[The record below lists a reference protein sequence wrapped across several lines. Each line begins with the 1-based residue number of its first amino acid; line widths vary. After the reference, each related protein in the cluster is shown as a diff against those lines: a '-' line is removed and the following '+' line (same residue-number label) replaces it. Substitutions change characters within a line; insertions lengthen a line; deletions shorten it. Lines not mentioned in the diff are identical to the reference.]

1 MTAAALDQAR
11 GLAHGDC
18 QLYDVVAALEA
29 RRQKIEWC
37 YGGGTVPWF
46 LFRQWANARG
56 LVRMIEAGTV
66 PLYAILWRERR

>member
-1 MTAAALDQAR
+1 VTAATLDQAR
-11 GLAHGDC
+11 GLANGDC

-37 YGGGTVPWF
+37 YGGAIVPWR

-66 PLYAILWRERR
+66 PLYAILWGE